1 MYHHRRDDVHFP
13 CPSFGKLVI
22 GGNPNVL
29 NMAHQSVRTPF
40 ARLFIQNNFKV
51 IKLFIFIWISVTL
64 LILINIK
71 NNTKSSLP
79 SIYYYSASS
88 VALHRTPTN
97 RNSAKIDPNLILAQ
111 FDTTEDGTLYDSST
125 GNKFR
130 IFSV

>member
-64 LILINIK
+64 LILI
-71 NNTKSSLP
+71 
-79 SIYYYSASS
+79 
-88 VALHRTPTN
+88 
-97 RNSAKIDPNLILAQ
+97 KIDPNLILAQ
-111 FDTTEDGTLYDSST
+111 FDTTEDDST
-125 GNKFR
+125 GNNFR